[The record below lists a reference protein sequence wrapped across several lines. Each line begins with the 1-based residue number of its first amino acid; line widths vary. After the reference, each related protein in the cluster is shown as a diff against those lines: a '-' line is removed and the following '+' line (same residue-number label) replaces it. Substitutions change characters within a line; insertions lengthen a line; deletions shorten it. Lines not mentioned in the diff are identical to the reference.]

1 MCKMCFR
8 RFQLLLLQF
17 PGISFWQKEGPG
29 EGEGGKGIQVLNI
42 KYDHLMLSNTY
53 PGKVSQR
60 LFIIHK
66 QLTYLQGAIGYA
78 IHNCYTVVAYSRG
91 VSHSSWSVFRFICN
105 LYF

>member
-8 RFQLLLLQF
+8 TLTS
-17 PGISFWQKEGPG
+17 ISRHLFLAK
-29 EGEGGKGIQVLNI
+29 GGGRVQVLNI
-42 KYDHLMLSNTY
+42 KYDYLMLSITY
-53 PGKVSQR
+53 PDKVSQW

-66 QLTYLQGAIGYA
+66 QLTNLQGAIGYA

-91 VSHSSWSVFRFICN
+91 VLHSSWSVFRFICN